1 MMILEHG
8 EAERALEQMR
18 AASNGFQ
25 APDGAGPRVQELC
38 RALQAFDADLTRH
51 VELED
56 KILFPRAVAMEKEAA
71 GPG

>member
-8 EAERALEQMR
+8 EAETALEQMR

-25 APDGAGPRVQELC
+25 APGGAGPRVQELC
-38 RALQAFDADLTRH
+38 RALQAFDTRH

>member
-1 MMILEHG
+1 
-8 EAERALEQMR
+8 
-18 AASNGFQ
+18 
-25 APDGAGPRVQELC
+25 VQELC